1 MYTHKQTLLQYR
13 LPLTIEGSLHKP
25 LERFNTWPHSMGPP
39 QSSLVNTR
47 AVMGREE
54 QAPPNQTKYYNVNYF
69 AYVVVDRLSLSL
81 SSRPI
86 NHLSYIE
93 RAKLRNA
100 HMMEQYKA
108 VLRESRST
116 NNLPSDVRLS
126 MLRRLDENV
135 GVAKIKEQT
144 VSSSRYIWREM
155 CLVCVVCVLCV
166 L

>member
-1 MYTHKQTLLQYR
+1 MYSLPTPNVHTHTNKQTLLQYR
-13 LPLTIEGSLHKP
+13 LPLTIIGSLHKP
-25 LERFNTWPHSMGPP
+25 LERFNTWPHSVGPP

-54 QAPPNQTKYYNVNYF
+54 QAPANQ
-69 AYVVVDRLSLSL
+69 L

-144 VSSSRYIWREM
+144 VSSSRYGGR
-155 CLVCVVCVLCV
+155 CVYCVYCVYCVLHP
-166 L
+166 